1 MRLIS
6 IPVISILHGHII
18 DYPTPTSINYF
29 WGFGSLAGLCLVFQ
43 IITGICLAMH
53 YTPHVL
59 LAFDSVEHITRDVKN
74 GWMIRYMHANGAS
87 IFFMMVYVHM
97 GRGVYFKS
105 YRNIPLWS
113 SGVAIFFLM
122 IGIAFMGYVCVWGQ
136 MSFWGATVITNLA
149 SAIPKIGDN
158 IAKWLWGGFSID
170 NATLNRLF
178 SLHYLLPFILAGIS
192 LIHLVFLHL
201 EGSTTPLGVC
211 SKMDKISFYPYFVYK
226 DLFGFFAILITIFS
240 VFIFFAPNYLNHPD
254 NYIKANPLVTPTH
267 IVPEWYLLTFYAI
280 LRSIP
285 DKLGGVVCMAAAIL
299 IFLLLPF
306 VGQFK
311 IKSPKFNKVHQFFFW
326 SFISNALLLLW
337 LGAQLVEEPFVTIGQ
352 VATIFY
358 FMYFFLILPFL
369 SYLENKA
376 LSTNK

>member
-1 MRLIS
+1 
-6 IPVISILHGHII
+6 
-18 DYPTPTSINYF
+18 
-29 WGFGSLAGLCLVFQ
+29 
-43 IITGICLAMH
+43 
-53 YTPHVL
+53 
-59 LAFDSVEHITRDVKN
+59 
-74 GWMIRYMHANGAS
+74 
-87 IFFMMVYVHM
+87 
-97 GRGVYFKS
+97 
-105 YRNIPLWS
+105 
-113 SGVAIFFLM
+113 
-122 IGIAFMGYVCVWGQ
+122 
-136 MSFWGATVITNLA
+136 VITNLA

-240 VFIFFAPNYLNHPD
+240 VFVFFAPNYLNHPD

-299 IFLLLPF
+299 IFLSLPL

-311 IKSPKFNKVHQFFFW
+311 IKSPKFNKVHQFFF
-326 SFISNALLLLW
+326 
-337 LGAQLVEEPFVTIGQ
+337 
-352 VATIFY
+352 
-358 FMYFFLILPFL
+358 
-369 SYLENKA
+369 
-376 LSTNK
+376 